1 MSVDSGQVLD
11 PGSLVIAFAP
21 VFAAAVGVQ
30 KLIEIL
36 DAVLDWVTAHLWAP
50 DGRRAG
56 KRLLAGL
63 LSLVLGFASAA
74 SLNFGVLASLKN
86 GKASPCRDAIDLL
99 MTALLIAGGT
109 EAVNS
114 ILKFLGYAKDS
125 RRAAAENAKTPGA
138 PFGLPAP
145 TRFGPGVAPPPSG
158 LKKA

>member
-1 MSVDSGQVLD
+1 MVHRPEARGDAALIRQGRRKLMSVDSGQVLD

-86 GKASPCRDAIDLL
+86 GKASPCRD
-99 MTALLIAGGT
+99 
-109 EAVNS
+109 
-114 ILKFLGYAKDS
+114 
-125 RRAAAENAKTPGA
+125 
-138 PFGLPAP
+138 
-145 TRFGPGVAPPPSG
+145 
-158 LKKA
+158 